1 RILHQEAVEAPMKK
15 ATENIESW
23 IKSPSPATIPSQLQ
37 DVYDDGA
44 GNSCV
49 AENPQWVAN
58 LQGDHAHELERWF
71 RGSGRAR
78 LSLHRYY
85 RSYKGAK
92 DPSPLNEEQ
101 LIQQGDQMN
110 SANSH
115 LVRQGVRL
123 T

>member
-1 RILHQEAVEAPMKK
+1 MTMAQ
-15 ATENIESW
+15 ATRV
-23 IKSPSPATIPSQLQ
+23 L
-37 DVYDDGA
+37 
-44 GNSCV
+44 

-85 RSYKGAK
+85 RSYKGTK
-92 DPSPLNEEQ
+92 DPSLLNEEQ

-123 T
+123 TVLRSAELNYPPPGK